1 MVDNTITMIWW
12 GIERIEFHW
21 SIAGIDDVVIRSS
34 GDEHSEA
41 RADLRMNAI
50 QNGLARAFLH
60 AKELIELVHFHPNL
74 FLGFQCH
81 DYELTVFRRIKHLAK
96 IFILDRDLFDIFYIP
111 KNVVQQ

>member
-21 SIAGIDDVVIRSS
+21 SIAGIDDVVVRSS

-41 RADLRMNAI
+41 CADFRVNTI

-60 AKELIELVHFHPNL
+60 AKELIELVHFHPDL

-81 DYELTVFRRIKHLAK
+81 DYELTVLRCIQYLSK
-96 IFILDRDLFDIFYIP
+96 IFILDRDVFNVFYKP
-111 KNVVQQ
+111 LH